1 VSKATANIRSVASS
15 AVSNVGS
22 SGASSGAHMKGQLVL
37 RRATAADVADIA
49 ALVNEYAA
57 EEIMLPRTVA
67 QVALALDDYVVA
79 TDAHGR
85 LLACGA
91 LREYSPS
98 LAELVSLAVAR
109 EAHGRGLGRH
119 IVAHVERLAVQRGFV
134 SVFAHTLNPSF
145 FEAVGYTAVARDR
158 YPEKRARAHTACFER
173 AVDQAPVARWAVA
186 A

>member
-1 VSKATANIRSVASS
+1 MTRGTA
-15 AVSNVGS
+15 
-22 SGASSGAHMKGQLVL
+22 GARVGAHMKGQLVL

-49 ALVNEYAA
+49 ELVNEYAA
-57 EEIMLPRTVA
+57 AEIMLPRTEA

-109 EAHGRGLGRH
+109 SAHGRGLGRH
-119 IVAHVERLAVQRGFV
+119 VVAQVERLAVQRGFS

-145 FEAVGYTAVARDR
+145 FEAVGYTEVPRDL
-158 YPEKRARAHTACFER
+158 YPEKRARPHTACFER
-173 AVDQAPVARWAVA
+173 SLAQAPAERWAVA